1 MQEEKV
7 NREEQEH
14 QQEIRKK
21 AVEKAIQKIQTGSGE
36 DGIAPEMVK
45 QLGKK
50 SIPNKSENN
59 LM

>member
-21 AVEKAIQKIQTGSGE
+21 AVEKAIQKI
-36 DGIAPEMVK
+36 
-45 QLGKK
+45 
-50 SIPNKSENN
+50 
-59 LM
+59 